1 MFIKSFEEIVPY
13 SDAVV
18 SVEIYES
25 GEGVDYQVGQL
36 ASYIN
41 ATFEVDP
48 EAFRPGQTQCMAFVD
63 KNNKWDA
70 SICKTD
76 IDVANLQIKCSCN
89 AFSANRISVLT
100 DPTLKLAAPITFPER
115 KDNKDFSKDKQRL
128 NVNVDDISQG

>member
-48 EAFRPGQTQCMAFVD
+48 EAFRPGQT
-63 KNNKWDA
+63 
-70 SICKTD
+70 
-76 IDVANLQIKCSCN
+76 
-89 AFSANRISVLT
+89 
-100 DPTLKLAAPITFPER
+100 
-115 KDNKDFSKDKQRL
+115 
-128 NVNVDDISQG
+128 